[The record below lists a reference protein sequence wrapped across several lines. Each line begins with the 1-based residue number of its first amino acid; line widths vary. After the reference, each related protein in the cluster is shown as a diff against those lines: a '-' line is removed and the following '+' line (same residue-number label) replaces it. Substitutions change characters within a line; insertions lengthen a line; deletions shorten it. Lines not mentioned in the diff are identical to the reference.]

1 MTALI
6 NFLGC
11 DIDWMETS
19 FALRGNGLD
28 SRSLRDSY
36 YIRLRLFSIS
46 LDQSPVERRNKETPQ
61 LCVFYV
67 YVLRRCVCSNTDQTP
82 AVGFS

>member
-1 MTALI
+1 MH
-6 NFLGC
+6 FLGR

-19 FALRGNGLD
+19 FALQGNGLD
-28 SRSLRDSY
+28 SCSLWDSY

-61 LCVFYV
+61 LCVFSV
-67 YVLRRCVCSNTDQTP
+67 YVLRRCVGSNTNQTP